1 MPCSKRINRMCPV
14 VILGRAPAARP
25 RRVCVSAARAAC
37 LARHVSAD
45 WRFLCAR
52 RKCKKEEEEE
62 KEKEEEEESLSRG

>member
-1 MPCSKRINRMCPV
+1 
-14 VILGRAPAARP
+14 
-25 RRVCVSAARAAC
+25 
-37 LARHVSAD
+37 VSAD